1 MARPVPLQLPP
12 RDSREELRLR
22 LDRAPLEHADALIA
36 TYEVL
41 QGLHDSGVLEVLRG
55 LLGSSDKVLERVVD
69 AARAPESVHAIRNV
83 MTLFKTLGAIDPELF
98 DGFALALPEAM
109 QHARERGKEPP
120 SLLAILNKFRSKD
133 LRRGLVAVNA
143 LLEAWGQ
150 EFFSEAHSKSS
161 E

>member
-1 MARPVPLQLPP
+1 
-12 RDSREELRLR
+12 
-22 LDRAPLEHADALIA
+22 
-36 TYEVL
+36 L

-69 AARAPESVHAIRNV
+69 AARAPESVRAIRNL

-109 QHARERGKEPP
+109 QHAKERGKEPP

-161 E
+161 